1 MNGTVRAEGLS
12 AVYNEKDEKPVLDG
26 LDFSVREGER
36 IALMGANGSGKTT
49 LLLTLTGVLLPQKG
63 SLVVNGIPVK
73 KENLRELRRGCGLV
87 FQNPDDQIFM
97 PTVEDDVSFGP
108 GNYGMGEAE
117 IKERVEKV
125 LASLGIGELR
135 GRLAHHLSGGE
146 KRLAALAGIL
156 VMEPALLLLDEP
168 LAFLDPAAKRRLTAV
183 LRGLPQTMIL
193 ATHDGDMAR
202 RLCSRCIILRK
213 GRICADGPAGEIL
226 ACPGRLLQWGL

>member
-1 MNGTVRAEGLS
+1 MNEMVRAEGLGV
-12 AVYNEKDEKPVLDG
+12 VYNEKDEKPVLDG
-26 LDFSVREGER
+26 LDFSVREVER
-36 IALMGANGSGKTT
+36 IALMGAFGAGKST
-49 LLLTLTGVLLPQKG
+49 LLLTLTGVLLPHKG
-63 SLVVNGIPVK
+63 ALVVNGIQVK

-108 GNYGMGEAE
+108 GNYGMDEAE
-117 IKERVEKV
+117 IKERVEKI

-168 LAFLDPAAKRRLTAV
+168 LAFLDPAARRRLIAV
-183 LRGLPQTMIL
+183 LQGLPQTMIL
-193 ATHDGDMAR
+193 STHDGDMAR
-202 RLCSRCIILRK
+202 GFCSRCMVLRK
-213 GRICADGPAGEIL
+213 GRICADGPPGEIL
-226 ACPGRLLQWGL
+226 ACPDRLLQWGL

>member
-1 MNGTVRAEGLS
+1 MIRAEGLS
-12 AVYNEKDEKPVLDG
+12 VVYSEKDERPALDG
-26 LDFSVREGER
+26 LDFSVMKGER
-36 IALMGANGSGKTT
+36 IALMGANGAGKST
-49 LLLTLTGVLLPQKG
+49 LLLTLTGVLLPQRG

-108 GNYGMGEAE
+108 RNYGMGEAE

-125 LASLGIGELR
+125 LASLGIAELK

-156 VMEPALLLLDEP
+156 VMEPLLLLLDEP
-168 LAFLDPAAKRRLTAV
+168 LAFLDPAARRRLIAV
-183 LRGLPQTMIL
+183 LEGLPQTMIL
-193 ATHDGDMAR
+193 STHDGDMAR
-202 RLCSRCIILRK
+202 GLCSRCMVLQK
-213 GRICADGPAGEIL
+213 GRICADGPAGELL
-226 ACPGRLLQWGL
+226 ASPDRLLQWGL